1 VRARKGGWSGRGVRV
16 VRAHR
21 AKTAAESAIVTRRG
35 WAEASCPNRPKPG
48 CLHRISRHRSEARP
62 STRVRR
68 STVRGT
74 AYRQDRQQQQRTLLS
89 RVDRASA
96 LLAPGLLL
104 LSTSTS
110 HRTHSTHLSDRPG
123 PISCTAVQQGCAK
136 KAGRDLSQI
145 SDLDPS
151 GGRKAWSYEHP
162 EVGLLNPR
170 CLPAVPGLTGL
181 CSTAHLLLT
190 CSPCAS
196 EYIHSFPV
204 LLRWAATFRAAII
217 VVWSGVAVLDPKF
230 AQESEPGLRSR
241 QSPAGKDENC
251 AQSLTEIY
259 RQSSLSSW
267 PVGCW
272 LAGHAS
278 QEKLSQIDIKK

>member
-1 VRARKGGWSGRGVRV
+1 LSKSPKAGLPASHQQASQRS
-16 VRAHR
+16 
-21 AKTAAESAIVTRRG
+21 TAEY
-35 WAEASCPNRPKPG
+35 ASKA
-48 CLHRISRHRSEARP
+48 LY
-62 STRVRR
+62 STR
-68 STVRGT
+68 
-74 AYRQDRQQQQRTLLS
+74 YRQDRQQQQRTLLS
-89 RVDRASA
+89 RVSASA

-230 AQESEPGLRSR
+230 A
-241 QSPAGKDENC
+241 
-251 AQSLTEIY
+251 
-259 RQSSLSSW
+259 
-267 PVGCW
+267 
-272 LAGHAS
+272 H
-278 QEKLSQIDIKK
+278 IDPQK